1 MKNRKMRRD
10 SFVYVL
16 VQEISIEEKRGYNS
30 NGAKTKLNGVR
41 LTCIIYIYIYTKLFY
56 IETLFLSFPKF
67 GRFSLLDL
75 RCLGNFPLP

>member
-16 VQEISIEEKRGYNS
+16 VQEVSIEKKKGYNS

-41 LTCIIYIYIYTKLFY
+41 LTCIHVYFKKY
-56 IETLFLSFPKF
+56 
-67 GRFSLLDL
+67 
-75 RCLGNFPLP
+75 